1 MAIIAA
7 LHHARDEH
15 APGAIVSEVV
25 ITRELAAPPSAVW
38 PHVTDPAKMNAWSLA
53 KITLDDPGEGGLGGA
68 VGALRSVT
76 IESGPVR
83 SVLREVVEHADAP
96 SRFVYRVIEGVPLR
110 HHRGEI
116 TLDATARGSRLTWRV
131 AMEFPLPGL
140 SLAMRALVLPQLEAS
155 VSRLADL
162 AARGLPEDA
171 SQPATTRDDALD
183 EGAVEGLLREAD
195 AILAAQRALS
205 QRLEA
210 ANDPRHWFARVYAF
224 VTACQIEAVRAHA
237 VTHRAWVL
245 RLIPVFHRYYADNL
259 RRFVG
264 ELPGVAEPHWEM
276 ALRRMAPRG
285 REAFLTTLT
294 EGFRDAIRAHIEGDL
309 PRALAEVHQRHYA
322 GRCELVRFRA
332 DYLLMTP
339 LFREASER
347 FLDTLPPRYVPFSM
361 RLARRWAPPESVDV
375 LTARTFY
382 DYLTTRREAFA
393 RAMALVGER

>member
-1 MAIIAA
+1 M
-7 LHHARDEH
+7 
-15 APGAIVSEVV
+15 SEVV
-25 ITRELAAPPSAVW
+25 ITRELAASPAALW
-38 PHVTDPAKMNAWSLA
+38 PLVTDPAKMNAWSLA
-53 KITLDDPGEGGLGGA
+53 KITLDDPGEGSLGGA

-110 HHRGEI
+110 YHRGEI
-116 TLDATARGSRLTWRV
+116 TLDATATGTRLTWRV

-140 SLAMRALVLPQLEAS
+140 SLAMRAMVLPQLEES
-155 VSRLADL
+155 VDRLADL
-162 AARGLPEDA
+162 AARGLTDTHGPYA
-171 SQPATTRDDALD
+171 PAPDVRD
-183 EGAVEGLLREAD
+183 EGAVEGLLREAE
-195 AILAAQRALS
+195 AILDAQRALS

-210 ANDPRHWFARVYAF
+210 QGDPRHWFARVCAF
-224 VTACQIEAVRAHA
+224 VTACQIDAVRAHT

-276 ALRRMAPRG
+276 AFRRMAPRG

-309 PRALAEVHQRHYA
+309 PRALAEVHRAHYA

-347 FLDTLPPRYVPFSM
+347 FLDTLPPRYVPLSM
-361 RLARRWAPPESVDV
+361 RLARRWAPPETVDL

-393 RAMALVGER
+393 RAMAIVGER

>member
-1 MAIIAA
+1 M
-7 LHHARDEH
+7 
-15 APGAIVSEVV
+15 SEVV
-25 ITRELAAPPSAVW
+25 LTRELDAPPSAVW
-38 PHVTDPAKMNAWSLA
+38 PLITDPDKMNAWSIA
-53 KITLDDPGEGGLGGA
+53 RITLDDPGEGAYGGG

-76 IESGPVR
+76 IQSGPVR
-83 SVLREVVEHADAP
+83 SVLREVVEHAEAP

-116 TLDATARGSRLTWRV
+116 TLDATPRRTRLTWRV

-140 SLAMRALVLPQLEAS
+140 SLAMRAMVLPQLEAS
-155 VSRLADL
+155 VDRLRDL
-162 AARGLPEDA
+162 VARGLTDTHGPYAPPPDV
-171 SQPATTRDDALD
+171 RD
-183 EGAVEGLLREAD
+183 EGAVEELLREAD
-195 AILAAQRALS
+195 AILLAQRELS

-224 VTACQIEAVRAHA
+224 VTACQLEAVRARSI
-237 VTHRAWVL
+237 THRAWVL

-264 ELPGVAEPHWEM
+264 ELAGVAEPHWEM

-285 REAFLTTLT
+285 REPFLTTLS

-347 FLDTLPPRYVPFSM
+347 FLDTLPPRYVPLSM
-361 RLARRWAPPESVDV
+361 RLARRWAPAESVDM